1 MHALLARYFLGVSR
15 HGFDTDLAEKEWAI
29 LLRDRAS
36 SSIEGFS
43 TLMRLRVAI
52 EGMPIVAF
60 FSGDTIVARERWNE
74 AVLPRL
80 WGRHVLRLAAAETT
94 PHVYWFLISSGY
106 RTYRFLPVFFRHFY
120 PTYAS
125 PTPPETKRVLDVLAR
140 AKFGAGYDAHSG
152 VVRLERPTPLRSG
165 TGEPAPAR
173 LRDPHVAFFLKAN
186 PDYARGDELACIA
199 PLSPVNLTRAAR
211 RTLAEGDG
219 RR

>member
-1 MHALLARYFLGVSR
+1 MVTSTIACPTSRPPLSDPADRTSGPSLIGQVVPVSDLTLAARDAMHALLARYFLGVSR

-125 PTPPETKRVLDVLAR
+125 P
-140 AKFGAGYDAHSG
+140 
-152 VVRLERPTPLRSG
+152 
-165 TGEPAPAR
+165 
-173 LRDPHVAFFLKAN
+173 
-186 PDYARGDELACIA
+186 
-199 PLSPVNLTRAAR
+199 
-211 RTLAEGDG
+211 
-219 RR
+219 